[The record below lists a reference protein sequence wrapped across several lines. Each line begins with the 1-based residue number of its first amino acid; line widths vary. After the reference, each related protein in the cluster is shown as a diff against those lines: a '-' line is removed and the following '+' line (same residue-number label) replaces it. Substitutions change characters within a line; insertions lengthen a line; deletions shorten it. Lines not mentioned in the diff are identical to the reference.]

1 MPDRLLNRQVKLL
14 EHLTSGDTI
23 FDADPGVSTDP
34 ARLGIH
40 GGLLHLEARFSH
52 EKRME
57 KIEWV
62 LTTTID
68 LLGSNRALIIRDF
81 VEACPPVSISWLENA
96 RQFHDFLCA
105 RWQRESPE
113 PPYLPDVASYEL
125 GYATVRAGQSREA
138 ALEASAGAIRRHPN
152 AVLLRCAALTTSGR
166 SWRGAPVKPARR
178 HARL

>member
-1 MPDRLLNRQVKLL
+1 ADPRRPMPDRLLNRQVKLL

-152 AVLLRCAALTTSGR
+152 AVLLRCAALTTSG
-166 SWRGAPVKPARR
+166 
-178 HARL
+178 